1 MTDKKKW
8 AVYVSAVI
16 VLLFVAIAVFNI
28 SRAVGPN
35 QMTLA
40 DALKRSG
47 YLEIRPA
54 ANFDGPGTIV
64 TVDFRTDDYVM
75 LHPTCNMDWTEVSG
89 LWQSSPS
96 VDTDAARALSGE
108 FKLSADFL
116 QGVGLEVGA
125 GAEIDVK
132 LENTRILVLSDESR
146 IGLSSKYL
154 KDNCLQA
161 VKEAISLDK
170 KCVTQPISVMQADVV
185 YRAKLSDSIAASDK
199 AEIRDKMSA
208 ALSTKGAANNSDA
221 ITGKG
226 LFIGLKLEG
235 WCMVPDNGQ
244 PEKSVADLPVNKTS
258 LSTTSFNRPGRP
270 ERGPNQN

>member
-1 MTDKKKW
+1 MTDKNKR

-16 VLLFVAIAVFNI
+16 ALLVAAIAVFNI
-28 SRAVGPN
+28 LRPVAAT
-35 QMTLA
+35 QTLA

-54 ANFDGPGTIV
+54 SNFDGPGTIV
-64 TVDFRTDDYVM
+64 TVDSRTDDYVM
-75 LHPTCNMDWTEVSG
+75 LHPTCNMDWAELSG

-96 VDTDAARALSGE
+96 VDTDTARLLSGE

-116 QGVGLEVGA
+116 KGAGLKVGA

-132 LENTRILVLSDESR
+132 IENTKILVLSDESR
-146 IGLSSKYL
+146 IGLSVKYL

-161 VKEAISLDK
+161 VKQAISRDK
-170 KCVTQPISVMQADVV
+170 KCVTQPISVMQADLV
-185 YRAKLSDSIAASDK
+185 YRAKLSDSVAASDK
-199 AEIRDKMSA
+199 AEIRDKMSV
-208 ALSTKGAANNSDA
+208 ALSTNGASDSSDA

-244 PEKSVADLPVNKTS
+244 SEKSVVDLPV
-258 LSTTSFNRPGRP
+258 STVSKIN
-270 ERGPNQN
+270 